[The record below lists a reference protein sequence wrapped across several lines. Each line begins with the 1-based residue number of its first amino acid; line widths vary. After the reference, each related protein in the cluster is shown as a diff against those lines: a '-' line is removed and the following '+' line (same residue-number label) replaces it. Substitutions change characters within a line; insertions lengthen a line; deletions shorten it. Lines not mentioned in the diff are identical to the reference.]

1 MATPTTSPKP
11 PTRYVIEQFAV
22 SVFHRDGHGIDFE
35 KTTYAPLQK
44 PLYDRHDGGRTED
57 LQEARVY
64 SKGTPVFN
72 PKCERIK
79 AVRLILED

>member
-1 MATPTTSPKP
+1 MPITNPK

-44 PLYDRHDGGRTED
+44 PLYDRHAGGRTED
-57 LQEARVY
+57 LQEARIY
-64 SKGTPVFN
+64 QPGGTPVFN
-72 PKCERIK
+72 PKCERMR
-79 AVRLILED
+79 AVRLSLED